1 MGRESEILRKITLKR
16 RVEEREPTIKS
27 RKGGHKDGIKS
38 WRLFWGRPN
47 VVLYYLCAWREKCFD
62 VRIR

>member
-16 RVEEREPTIKS
+16 RVEEREPTMKS
-27 RKGGHKDGIKS
+27 RKGGHKDRIKS